1 MAEPGTGG
9 MGLLYSEAEDAVDLH
24 GRRILI
30 VEDEQ
35 IVALDLELTLRTWG
49 GTVVGPATTVSR
61 AVEMARSQSI
71 DGAMVDINLCGA
83 AAFPALDI
91 LLQRGV
97 PVILAT
103 SYPRES
109 LPAAYRN
116 LPILPKPYDPRR
128 FSGLV
133 QSIFSST
140 AREGSLH

>member
-1 MAEPGTGG
+1 

-133 QSIFSST
+133 QSIFSSS

>member
-1 MAEPGTGG
+1 

-71 DGAMVDINLCGA
+71 DGAMVDLNLSGA
-83 AAFPALDI
+83 AAFPAIDI

-103 SYPRES
+103 SYPRDS
-109 LPAAYRN
+109 LPVPYRN

-133 QSIFSST
+133 QSIFSSS

>member
-133 QSIFSST
+133 QSIFSSS

>member
-128 FSGLV
+128 FSGMV
-133 QSIFSST
+133 QSIFSSS

>member
-61 AVEMARSQSI
+61 AIEMARSQSI

-116 LPILPKPYDPRR
+116 LPILSKPYDPRR

-133 QSIFSST
+133 QSIFSSS

>member
-1 MAEPGTGG
+1 
-9 MGLLYSEAEDAVDLH
+9 MGLLYSQAEDTVDLH

-35 IVALDLELTLRTWG
+35 LVALDLELTLRTWG

-61 AVEMARSQSI
+61 AIEMARSQSI
-71 DGAMVDINLCGA
+71 DGAMVDLDLAGA

-109 LPAAYRN
+109 LPPAYRN

-128 FSGLV
+128 FCGLV
-133 QSIFSST
+133 QSTFAVGGRGASI
-140 AREGSLH
+140 H

>member
-9 MGLLYSEAEDAVDLH
+9 MGLLYSEAEDAIDLH

-116 LPILPKPYDPRR
+116 LPILSKPYDPRR

-133 QSIFSST
+133 QSIFSSS

>member
-1 MAEPGTGG
+1 

-61 AVEMARSQSI
+61 AVEMARSQTI
-71 DGAMVDINLCGA
+71 DGAMVDLNLCGA
-83 AAFPALDI
+83 AAFPAVDI

-116 LPILPKPYDPRR
+116 LPILSKPYDPRR

-133 QSIFSST
+133 QSIFNAHPGDASI
-140 AREGSLH
+140 H